1 MKGEIASPGIESLT
15 TPASSTA
22 APAGEP
28 TLRGALP
35 PLGAMFVMQM
45 MMSMAG
51 LAAPVFAVEL
61 ARDLG
66 IGAGW
71 VGLYMS
77 AVFVVAMFSGVLGGG
92 AVVRLGAIRVA
103 QVCLVVVAAALA
115 VMCLG
120 AAHWVLLAA
129 MMIGFAYGPPTPASS
144 HILARTT
151 PARLMP
157 IVFSLKQTGVPAG
170 GALAGALV
178 PPLVLAWGWRGAAV
192 AIALAALALAVALQP
207 LHARLDA
214 DRDRAHRPVR
224 NMMAPLKL
232 VLRDRAMR
240 RMAFLAGAF
249 SAVQMSLI
257 AFLVSF
263 LVEHVHL
270 DLVTA
275 GAVLAAAQVAGM
287 GGRILWGAVSG
298 TVMSARWLL
307 FALGLMMALA
317 AGTIATFSQATP
329 LWLMYAVAVM
339 FGGTAIGWNGV
350 MLAELARIAPPGMAG
365 VATGG
370 SVFVTFGGVVVAPAA
385 FSAMLGAGLGYGAG
399 FVMLAALALAGAVLA
414 FRHRP

>member
-1 MKGEIASPGIESLT
+1 
-15 TPASSTA
+15 
-22 APAGEP
+22 
-28 TLRGALP
+28 
-35 PLGAMFVMQM
+35 MFVMQM

-92 AVVRLGAIRVA
+92 AVLRLGAVRVA
-103 QVCLVVVAAALA
+103 QLCLSMAAVALA

-120 AAHWVLLAA
+120 APHWVFLAA
-129 MMIGFAYGPPTPASS
+129 LMIGLAYGPPTPASS

-151 PARLMP
+151 PPRLMP

-170 GALAGALV
+170 GALAGVLV
-178 PPLVLAWGWRGAAV
+178 PPMVLAWGWRGAAI
-192 AIALAALALAVALQP
+192 AIALVALALAAALQP
-207 LHARLDA
+207 LRARLDA
-214 DRDRAHRPVR
+214 DRDRTHRPVR
-224 NMMAPLKL
+224 DPFAPLRL
-232 VLRDRAMR
+232 VMRDAPMR

-257 AFLVSF
+257 AFLVSY
-263 LVEHVHL
+263 LVEDIRL
-270 DLVTA
+270 DLVSA
-275 GAVLAAAQVAGM
+275 GAVLAAAQLAGM

-298 TVMSARWLL
+298 TLMSASWLL
-307 FALGLMMALA
+307 VSLGVLMALA
-317 AGTIATFSQATP
+317 SVVIAGFTPETP
-329 LWLMYAVAVM
+329 LWMMYAVAVLI
-339 FGGTAIGWNGV
+339 GGTAIGWNGV

-370 SVFVTFGGVVVAPAA
+370 SVFVTFGGVVIAPAL
-385 FSAMLGAGLGYGAG
+385 FSGILAMGLGYGSG
-399 FVMLAALALAGAVLA
+399 FVMLASMGLLGAFLA
-414 FRHRP
+414 FRHRGKD